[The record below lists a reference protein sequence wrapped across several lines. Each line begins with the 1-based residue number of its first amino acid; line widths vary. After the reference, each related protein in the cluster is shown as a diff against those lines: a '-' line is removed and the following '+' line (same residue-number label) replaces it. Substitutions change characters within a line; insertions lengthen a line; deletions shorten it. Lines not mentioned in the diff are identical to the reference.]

1 MVAAEVCL
9 IIRTTRAG
17 PATTLAAVEEMPVG
31 CPQVE
36 WAQVSAPVTQNK
48 HINVGD
54 LLPEFWKV
62 DPKKEGDNYSL
73 ELGGL
78 LFLTSARRTPIS
90 VQ

>member
-1 MVAAEVCL
+1 M
-9 IIRTTRAG
+9 
-17 PATTLAAVEEMPVG
+17 
-31 CPQVE
+31 
-36 WAQVSAPVTQNK
+36 TQNK

-78 LFLTSARRTPIS
+78 LFLTSARRFTGAEGKWTQLPPILPPSSSANFFGSLFS
-90 VQ
+90 VLVYLKCLAKCLPLE